1 MPARHQ
7 MKMKN
12 VEALTNIYQEISILI
27 HMEAIMRA
35 LRAAMMMRMT
45 MMLTS
50 TRWTTYNYLRKLK

>member
-35 LRAAMMMRMT
+35 LRVAMMMKT
-45 MMLTS
+45 MMTRLM
-50 TRWTTYNYLRKLK
+50 TRWTK

>member
-35 LRAAMMMRMT
+35 LRVAMMMKMT
-45 MMLTS
+45 MKLFLT
-50 TRWTTYNYLRKLK
+50 R